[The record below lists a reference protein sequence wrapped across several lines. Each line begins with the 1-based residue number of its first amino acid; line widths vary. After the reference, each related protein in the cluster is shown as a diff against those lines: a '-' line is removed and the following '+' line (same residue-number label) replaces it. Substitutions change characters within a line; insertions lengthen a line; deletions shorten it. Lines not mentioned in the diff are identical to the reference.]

1 RRELYR
7 MTIFRVITALQLLV
21 LLDST
26 FNLLAIHINPTNNAS
41 CRVFTFFSLVFAI
54 SPLVLSVNCILYFQI
69 ILIHNIP
76 LRKKW
81 PRVLMAVASVV
92 LSVVPEMFTLIVPP
106 RTAGMTTY
114 CDFYGAPSK
123 RLFVLKWLVF
133 YIWVSLVALIG
144 LSSIFIMIV
153 HIVKRTWAAQDQ
165 MSTDGF
171 EHSDDSFSVYSLN
184 ADVIADVV
192 KDNRQK
198 RRRSSNSVVVHTL
211 RSVIWF
217 PIAPIVCMGFNTVY
231 SIVWYRTQKENNA
244 IFIVDRVLQFLSVP
258 LIAMTFYLS
267 PPVRRAFKQYLAD
280 RRSIAASKNQWHLE
294 EIGARRSKQR
304 RCQSARCYSHE
315 DTRGIHK
322 RRSFHYIKSSDD
334 LQQYQQQ
341 QTNRLPPF
349 SLSPSYTPSHTHSFG
364 SRTLHTRNA
373 SSFSSADIRRDS
385 DINFSSFGQ
394 DDLEP
399 SATTNK

>member
-1 RRELYR
+1 MNDLTGHDTPGIRILMTALASVGMLISLTTLALCIILCYRRRELAR
-7 MTIFRVITALQLLV
+7 MTIFRVIAALQLLT

-26 FNLLAIHINPTNNAS
+26 FNLLAIYVNPRNDAS

-76 LRKKW
+76 LRQKW
-81 PRVLMAVASVV
+81 PRILMAVASVV
-92 LSVVPEMFTLIVPP
+92 FSVIPEMFTLIIPP
-106 RTAGMTTY
+106 RMAGMETY
-114 CDFYGAPSK
+114 CDFLQPPSK
-123 RLFVLKWLVF
+123 RLFMFKWLVF
-133 YIWVSLVALIG
+133 YIWVTLTAIIG
-144 LSSIFIMIV
+144 ISSIIIMIL
-153 HIVKRTWAAQDQ
+153 HIFKRTLAAQDQ

-244 IFIVDRVLQFLSVP
+244 IFIVDLKT
-258 LIAMTFYLS
+258 I
-267 PPVRRAFKQYLAD
+267 
-280 RRSIAASKNQWHLE
+280 
-294 EIGARRSKQR
+294 
-304 RCQSARCYSHE
+304 
-315 DTRGIHK
+315 
-322 RRSFHYIKSSDD
+322 
-334 LQQYQQQ
+334 
-341 QTNRLPPF
+341 
-349 SLSPSYTPSHTHSFG
+349 
-364 SRTLHTRNA
+364 
-373 SSFSSADIRRDS
+373 
-385 DINFSSFGQ
+385 
-394 DDLEP
+394 
-399 SATTNK
+399 